1 MRLLAASCLALALC
15 APAAL
20 AQGKPP
26 AGGMPPGIDPA
37 AIKEKVKQAI
47 QQLVAS
53 AQEETVEVSGI
64 CKITYK
70 KIPTDP
76 KRVAEI
82 LGQQMGG
89 GAPAGVDMDGMIKQ
103 YEPQIAE
110 MLNENLT
117 DIGKLEALVPLK
129 LKSKTIPVGEW
140 RIGLEFEGERPAS
153 LTVRGDELP
162 QKGKPIPIRLKTRP
176 VDLQKELTIE
186 LKEPKKQKEGAET
199 FEIQISFMRNQAK
212 SASKLERGK
221 EDPKAG
227 DEKEEDKDEKEE
239 GKEEGKDEKGS
250 E

>member
-1 MRLLAASCLALALC
+1 MHRLLPASCLALLLC

-26 AGGMPPGIDPA
+26 GGGLPPGMDPA
-37 AIKEKVKQAI
+37 AIKERVKQAI

-53 AQEETVEVSGI
+53 AQEETIEIAGI

-89 GAPAGVDMDGMIKQ
+89 GAPAGVDVDGMIKQ

-117 DIGKLEALVPLK
+117 DIGKIEPLVPLK

-153 LTVRGDELP
+153 LTIRGDELP
-162 QKGKPIPIRLKTRP
+162 NKGKPIQIRLKTRA

-199 FEIQISFMRNQAK
+199 FEIQLSFMRFQAK

-221 EDPKAG
+221 EEAKKDDDKEEEEEKE
-227 DEKEEDKDEKEE
+227 DEKEEEK
-239 GKEEGKDEKGS
+239 S